1 MEYFLG
7 IDIGTTSA
15 KSVAFSRDG
24 KTLSEYSVS
33 YPIQHPFPEW
43 SEQDPEEIFRAV
55 IKTVENI
62 LHALDPHIPTVCSF
76 CSAMHSLIAVDQKG
90 TAISPSIIWA
100 DNRAAGIAAQIYKKG
115 RADDFYS
122 RTGLPVHAMSP
133 FCKLL
138 WLKENQA
145 SLFRNAYKFIGIKEY
160 VFYRL
165 FGTYSVDVS
174 MSSSTGLM
182 NAETLE
188 WDPWILEQV
197 GIESDKLSDIVGID
211 KKFFAPAI
219 ISALQNVPFVIG
231 GSDGAMANL
240 GATDESDSLVVTV
253 GTSSASRIIVNRRRI
268 DPCMRT
274 FCYFIKDHQWLVGG
288 ASNNGGIVLQ
298 WLQEEFFQS
307 GKSVS
312 DFLNQAATIKP
323 GSEGLIFL
331 PYLLGER
338 APIWDAN
345 AKGILFGIHIGHT
358 QATMVRATLE
368 GIVYCIYAIS
378 QAILEQVD
386 IRNIYATGGFAR
398 NELGLQ
404 ILSDVFNLPVLVSET
419 VENSAWGA
427 VRCGMSAIGIHASA
441 NVVISKKYF
450 PDLSAHSVYVTGFR
464 KFQKLYH
471 LLKEEFVS

>member
-1 MEYFLG
+1 
-7 IDIGTTSA
+7 
-15 KSVAFSRDG
+15 
-24 KTLSEYSVS
+24 
-33 YPIQHPFPEW
+33 
-43 SEQDPEEIFRAV
+43 
-55 IKTVENI
+55 
-62 LHALDPHIPTVCSF
+62 
-76 CSAMHSLIAVDQKG
+76 
-90 TAISPSIIWA
+90 
-100 DNRAAGIAAQIYKKG
+100 
-115 RADDFYS
+115 
-122 RTGLPVHAMSP
+122 
-133 FCKLL
+133 
-138 WLKENQA
+138 
-145 SLFRNAYKFIGIKEY
+145 
-160 VFYRL
+160 
-165 FGTYSVDVS
+165 
-174 MSSSTGLM
+174 
-182 NAETLE
+182 
-188 WDPWILEQV
+188 
-197 GIESDKLSDIVGID
+197 VGID

-268 DPCMRT
+268 DPGMRT